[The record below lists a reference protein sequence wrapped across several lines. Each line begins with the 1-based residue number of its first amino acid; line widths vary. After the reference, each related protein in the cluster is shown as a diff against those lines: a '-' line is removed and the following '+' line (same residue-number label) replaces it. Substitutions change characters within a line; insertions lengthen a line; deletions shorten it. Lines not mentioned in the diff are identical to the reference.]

1 MHEFLE
7 KLEKEENYF
16 SYAIDLV
23 DGILEKLE
31 EIDSLI
37 TELVTNW
44 EFSRIAKTDLA
55 ILRLGIYEI
64 LFRLDVPPVVVIDE
78 ALEIS
83 KDFSSDNS
91 RKFLNGVLDQ
101 ASKRSGRPNR
111 ERLVKDGFDSTRQKL
126 SLHTHLSD
134 AMARKPIFL
143 RSSRSRRLPSKK
155 MAIGASSV
163 NNRVIQILKF
173 IPLCK

>member
-1 MHEFLE
+1 MDLDLIVNPEWSPRRQKRTAAFRFLYQWEINPPDDIATELNDFLE
-7 KLEKEENYF
+7 KLEKKEGYF
-16 SYAIDLV
+16 GYAIELV
-23 DGILEKLE
+23 HGILEKLD

-37 TELVTNW
+37 NELVTNW

-64 LFRLDVPPVVVIDE
+64 LYRIDIPPVVVIDE

-111 ERLVKDGFDSTRQKL
+111 QPLV
-126 SLHTHLSD
+126 
-134 AMARKPIFL
+134 
-143 RSSRSRRLPSKK
+143 
-155 MAIGASSV
+155 
-163 NNRVIQILKF
+163 
-173 IPLCK
+173 

>member
-1 MHEFLE
+1 MDLDLIVNPEWSPRRQNRTAAFRFIYQWEMNPPDDVATELNDFLE
-7 KLEKEENYF
+7 KLEKKEGYF
-16 SYAIDLV
+16 SYAIELV

-31 EIDSLI
+31 EIDALI
-37 TELVTNW
+37 NELVANW

-64 LFRLDVPPVVVIDE
+64 LYRIDVPPVVVIDE

-111 ERLVKDGFDSTRQKL
+111 ESLV
-126 SLHTHLSD
+126 
-134 AMARKPIFL
+134 
-143 RSSRSRRLPSKK
+143 
-155 MAIGASSV
+155 
-163 NNRVIQILKF
+163 
-173 IPLCK
+173 

>member
-1 MHEFLE
+1 MDLDLIVNPEWSPRRQNRTAAFRFLYQWEMNPPEDLATELHEFLE
-7 KLEKEENYF
+7 RFEKNEGFFN
-16 SYAIDLV
+16 YAIELV
-23 DGILEKLE
+23 DGILDKLE
-31 EIDSLI
+31 EVDALI
-37 TELVTNW
+37 SELVTNW

-64 LFRLDVPPVVVIDE
+64 LYRIDVPPVVVIDE

-111 ERLVKDGFDSTRQKL
+111 ESLV
-126 SLHTHLSD
+126 
-134 AMARKPIFL
+134 
-143 RSSRSRRLPSKK
+143 
-155 MAIGASSV
+155 
-163 NNRVIQILKF
+163 
-173 IPLCK
+173 

>member
-1 MHEFLE
+1 MDLDLIVNPEWSPRRQNRTAAFRFLYQWEMNPPDDVATELNDFLE
-7 KLEKEENYF
+7 KLEKKEGYF
-16 SYAIDLV
+16 SYAIELV
-23 DGILEKLE
+23 DGILEKLD
-31 EIDSLI
+31 EIDALI
-37 TELVTNW
+37 NELVANW

-64 LFRLDVPPVVVIDE
+64 LYRIDVPPVVVIDE

-111 ERLVKDGFDSTRQKL
+111 ESLV
-126 SLHTHLSD
+126 
-134 AMARKPIFL
+134 
-143 RSSRSRRLPSKK
+143 
-155 MAIGASSV
+155 
-163 NNRVIQILKF
+163 
-173 IPLCK
+173 

>member
-1 MHEFLE
+1 MDLDLIVNPEWNPRRQNRTAAFRFLYQWEMNPPDDLSSELNDFLE
-7 KLEKEENYF
+7 RLEKKDGYF
-16 SYAIDLV
+16 SYAIELV

-31 EIDSLI
+31 EIDALI
-37 TELVTNW
+37 NELVANW

-64 LFRLDVPPVVVIDE
+64 LYRIDVPPVVVIDE

-101 ASKRSGRPNR
+101 ASKKSGRPNR
-111 ERLVKDGFDSTRQKL
+111 ESLV
-126 SLHTHLSD
+126 
-134 AMARKPIFL
+134 
-143 RSSRSRRLPSKK
+143 
-155 MAIGASSV
+155 
-163 NNRVIQILKF
+163 
-173 IPLCK
+173 

>member
-1 MHEFLE
+1 MDLDLIVNPEWSQRRQNRTAAFRFLYQWELNPSDDISADLHEFLE

-44 EFSRIAKTDLA
+44 EFPRIAKTDLA

-111 ERLVKDGFDSTRQKL
+111 ERLV
-126 SLHTHLSD
+126 
-134 AMARKPIFL
+134 
-143 RSSRSRRLPSKK
+143 
-155 MAIGASSV
+155 
-163 NNRVIQILKF
+163 
-173 IPLCK
+173 

>member
-1 MHEFLE
+1 MDLDLIVNPEWSPRRQNRTAAFRFLYQWEMNPPDDVATELNDFLE
-7 KLEKEENYF
+7 KLEKKEGYF
-16 SYAIDLV
+16 SYAIELV
-23 DGILEKLE
+23 DGILDKLE
-31 EIDSLI
+31 EIDALI
-37 TELVTNW
+37 NELVANW

-64 LFRLDVPPVVVIDE
+64 LYRIDVPPVVVIDE

-111 ERLVKDGFDSTRQKL
+111 ESLV
-126 SLHTHLSD
+126 
-134 AMARKPIFL
+134 
-143 RSSRSRRLPSKK
+143 
-155 MAIGASSV
+155 
-163 NNRVIQILKF
+163 
-173 IPLCK
+173 

>member
-1 MHEFLE
+1 MDLDLIVNPEWSQRRQNRTAAFRFLYQWEMNPPDDIAADLHEFLE

-16 SYAIDLV
+16 NYAIELV
-23 DGILEKLE
+23 DGILDKLE

-37 TELVTNW
+37 NELVANW

-55 ILRLGIYEI
+55 ILRLGVYEI
-64 LFRLDVPPVVVIDE
+64 LYRLDVPPVVVIDE

-83 KDFSSDNS
+83 KDFCSDNS

-111 ERLVKDGFDSTRQKL
+111 QPLV
-126 SLHTHLSD
+126 
-134 AMARKPIFL
+134 
-143 RSSRSRRLPSKK
+143 
-155 MAIGASSV
+155 
-163 NNRVIQILKF
+163 
-173 IPLCK
+173 

>member
-1 MHEFLE
+1 MDLDLIVNPEWSPRRQNRTAAFRFLYQWEMNPPDDVATELNDFLE
-7 KLEKEENYF
+7 KLEKKEGYF
-16 SYAIDLV
+16 SYAIELV

-31 EIDSLI
+31 EIDALI
-37 TELVTNW
+37 NELVANW

-64 LFRLDVPPVVVIDE
+64 LYRIDVPPVVVIDE

-91 RKFLNGVLDQ
+91 RKFLNGLLDQ

-111 ERLVKDGFDSTRQKL
+111 ESLV
-126 SLHTHLSD
+126 
-134 AMARKPIFL
+134 
-143 RSSRSRRLPSKK
+143 
-155 MAIGASSV
+155 
-163 NNRVIQILKF
+163 
-173 IPLCK
+173 

>member
-1 MHEFLE
+1 MDLDLIVNPEWSQRRQNRTAAFRFLYQWELNPPDNLAGELEEFLNR
-7 KLEKEENYF
+7 LEKPDGYF
-16 SYAIDLV
+16 GYAVELV

-64 LFRLDVPPVVVIDE
+64 LYRLDVPPVVVIDE

-111 ERLVKDGFDSTRQKL
+111 ERLV
-126 SLHTHLSD
+126 
-134 AMARKPIFL
+134 
-143 RSSRSRRLPSKK
+143 
-155 MAIGASSV
+155 
-163 NNRVIQILKF
+163 
-173 IPLCK
+173 

>member
-1 MHEFLE
+1 MDLDLIVNPEWSPRRQNRTAAFRFLYQWEMNPPDDVATELNDFLE
-7 KLEKEENYF
+7 KLEKKEGYF
-16 SYAIDLV
+16 SYAIELV

-31 EIDSLI
+31 EIDALI
-37 TELVTNW
+37 NELVANW

-64 LFRLDVPPVVVIDE
+64 LYRIDVPPVVVIDE

-83 KDFSSDNS
+83 KDFSSDKS

-111 ERLVKDGFDSTRQKL
+111 ESLV
-126 SLHTHLSD
+126 
-134 AMARKPIFL
+134 
-143 RSSRSRRLPSKK
+143 
-155 MAIGASSV
+155 
-163 NNRVIQILKF
+163 
-173 IPLCK
+173 

>member
-1 MHEFLE
+1 MDLDLIVNPEWSPRRQNRTAAFRFLYQWEINPSDDVASELNDFLE
-7 KLEKEENYF
+7 RLEKKEGYF
-16 SYAIDLV
+16 SYAIELV

-31 EIDSLI
+31 EIDALI
-37 TELVTNW
+37 NELVANW

-55 ILRLGIYEI
+55 ILRLAIYEI
-64 LFRLDVPPVVVIDE
+64 LYRIDVPPVVVIDE

-111 ERLVKDGFDSTRQKL
+111 ESLV
-126 SLHTHLSD
+126 
-134 AMARKPIFL
+134 
-143 RSSRSRRLPSKK
+143 
-155 MAIGASSV
+155 
-163 NNRVIQILKF
+163 
-173 IPLCK
+173 

>member
-1 MHEFLE
+1 MDLDLVVNPEWSPRRQNRTAAFRFLYQWELNPPEDVNDELNDFLE
-7 KLEKEENYF
+7 RLEKKEGYF
-16 SYAIDLV
+16 SYAIELV

-31 EIDSLI
+31 EIDALI
-37 TELVTNW
+37 NELVANW

-64 LFRLDVPPVVVIDE
+64 LYRIDVPPVVAIDE

-111 ERLVKDGFDSTRQKL
+111 ESLV
-126 SLHTHLSD
+126 
-134 AMARKPIFL
+134 
-143 RSSRSRRLPSKK
+143 
-155 MAIGASSV
+155 
-163 NNRVIQILKF
+163 
-173 IPLCK
+173 

>member
-1 MHEFLE
+1 MEQGHLVLVQLELNDFLE
-7 KLEKEENYF
+7 ILEKKDGYF
-16 SYAIDLV
+16 SYAIELV
-23 DGILEKLE
+23 DCILEKLE
-31 EIDSLI
+31 EIDALI
-37 TELVTNW
+37 NELVANW

-64 LFRLDVPPVVVIDE
+64 LYRIDVPPVVVIDE

-111 ERLVKDGFDSTRQKL
+111 ESLV
-126 SLHTHLSD
+126 
-134 AMARKPIFL
+134 
-143 RSSRSRRLPSKK
+143 
-155 MAIGASSV
+155 
-163 NNRVIQILKF
+163 
-173 IPLCK
+173 

>member
-1 MHEFLE
+1 MDLDLIVNPEWSPRRQNRTAAFRFLYQWEMNPPDDVATELNDFLE
-7 KLEKEENYF
+7 RLEKKEGYF
-16 SYAIDLV
+16 SYAIELV

-31 EIDSLI
+31 EIDALI
-37 TELVTNW
+37 NELVANW

-64 LFRLDVPPVVVIDE
+64 FYRIDVPPVVVIDE

-111 ERLVKDGFDSTRQKL
+111 ESLV
-126 SLHTHLSD
+126 
-134 AMARKPIFL
+134 
-143 RSSRSRRLPSKK
+143 
-155 MAIGASSV
+155 
-163 NNRVIQILKF
+163 
-173 IPLCK
+173 

>member
-1 MHEFLE
+1 MDLDLIVNPEWSPRRQNRTAAFRFLYQWEMNPSDDLATELNDFLE
-7 KLEKEENYF
+7 RLEKKEGYF
-16 SYAIDLV
+16 SYAIELV

-31 EIDSLI
+31 EIDALI
-37 TELVTNW
+37 NELVANW

-64 LFRLDVPPVVVIDE
+64 LYRIDVPPVVVIDE

-111 ERLVKDGFDSTRQKL
+111 ESLV
-126 SLHTHLSD
+126 
-134 AMARKPIFL
+134 
-143 RSSRSRRLPSKK
+143 
-155 MAIGASSV
+155 
-163 NNRVIQILKF
+163 
-173 IPLCK
+173 

>member
-1 MHEFLE
+1 MDLDLIVNPEWSPRRQNRTATFRFLYQWEMNPPDDVATELNDFLE
-7 KLEKEENYF
+7 KLEKKEGYF
-16 SYAIDLV
+16 SYAIELV

-31 EIDSLI
+31 EIDALI
-37 TELVTNW
+37 NELVANW

-64 LFRLDVPPVVVIDE
+64 LYRIDVPPVVVIDE

-111 ERLVKDGFDSTRQKL
+111 ESLV
-126 SLHTHLSD
+126 
-134 AMARKPIFL
+134 
-143 RSSRSRRLPSKK
+143 
-155 MAIGASSV
+155 
-163 NNRVIQILKF
+163 
-173 IPLCK
+173 

>member
-1 MHEFLE
+1 MDLDLIVNPEWSPRRQNRTAAFRFLYQWEMNPPDDLSSELNDFLE
-7 KLEKEENYF
+7 RQEKKDGYF
-16 SYAIDLV
+16 SYAIELV

-31 EIDSLI
+31 EIDALI
-37 TELVTNW
+37 NELVANW

-64 LFRLDVPPVVVIDE
+64 LYRIDVPPVVVIDE

-101 ASKRSGRPNR
+101 ASKKSGRPNR
-111 ERLVKDGFDSTRQKL
+111 ESLV
-126 SLHTHLSD
+126 
-134 AMARKPIFL
+134 
-143 RSSRSRRLPSKK
+143 
-155 MAIGASSV
+155 
-163 NNRVIQILKF
+163 
-173 IPLCK
+173 

>member
-1 MHEFLE
+1 MDLDLIVNPEWSPRRQNRTAAFRFLYQWEMNPPDDLATELNDFLE
-7 KLEKEENYF
+7 RLEKKDGYF
-16 SYAIDLV
+16 SYAIELV
-23 DGILEKLE
+23 DGTLEKLE
-31 EIDSLI
+31 EIDALI
-37 TELVTNW
+37 NELVSNW

-64 LFRLDVPPVVVIDE
+64 LYRIDVPPVVVIDE

-111 ERLVKDGFDSTRQKL
+111 ESLV
-126 SLHTHLSD
+126 
-134 AMARKPIFL
+134 
-143 RSSRSRRLPSKK
+143 
-155 MAIGASSV
+155 
-163 NNRVIQILKF
+163 
-173 IPLCK
+173 

>member
-1 MHEFLE
+1 MDLDLIVNPEWSPRRQNRTAAFRFLYQWEINPSDDVASELNDFLE
-7 KLEKEENYF
+7 RLEKKEGYF
-16 SYAIDLV
+16 SYAIELV

-31 EIDSLI
+31 EIDTLI
-37 TELVTNW
+37 NELVANW

-55 ILRLGIYEI
+55 ILRLAIYEI
-64 LFRLDVPPVVVIDE
+64 LYRIDVPPVVVIDE

-111 ERLVKDGFDSTRQKL
+111 ESLV
-126 SLHTHLSD
+126 
-134 AMARKPIFL
+134 
-143 RSSRSRRLPSKK
+143 
-155 MAIGASSV
+155 
-163 NNRVIQILKF
+163 
-173 IPLCK
+173 

>member
-1 MHEFLE
+1 MDLDLIVNPEWSPRRQNRTAAFRFLYQWEINPSDDVASELNDFLE
-7 KLEKEENYF
+7 RLEKKDGYF
-16 SYAIDLV
+16 SYAIELV

-31 EIDSLI
+31 EIDALI
-37 TELVTNW
+37 NELVANW

-64 LFRLDVPPVVVIDE
+64 LYRIDVPPVVVIDE

-111 ERLVKDGFDSTRQKL
+111 ESLV
-126 SLHTHLSD
+126 
-134 AMARKPIFL
+134 
-143 RSSRSRRLPSKK
+143 
-155 MAIGASSV
+155 
-163 NNRVIQILKF
+163 
-173 IPLCK
+173 

>member
-1 MHEFLE
+1 MDLDLIVNPEWSPRRQNRTAAFRFLYQWEMNPPDDLTTELNDFLE
-7 KLEKEENYF
+7 RLEKKDGYF
-16 SYAIDLV
+16 SYAIELV

-31 EIDSLI
+31 EIDALI
-37 TELVTNW
+37 NELVANW

-64 LFRLDVPPVVVIDE
+64 LYRIDVPPVVVIDE

-101 ASKRSGRPNR
+101 ASRRSGRPNR
-111 ERLVKDGFDSTRQKL
+111 ESLV
-126 SLHTHLSD
+126 
-134 AMARKPIFL
+134 
-143 RSSRSRRLPSKK
+143 
-155 MAIGASSV
+155 
-163 NNRVIQILKF
+163 
-173 IPLCK
+173 

>member
-1 MHEFLE
+1 MDLDLIVNPEWSPRRQNRTAAFRFLYQWEMNPPDDVATELNDFLE
-7 KLEKEENYF
+7 KLEKKEGYF
-16 SYAIDLV
+16 FYAIELV

-31 EIDSLI
+31 EIDALI
-37 TELVTNW
+37 NELVANW

-64 LFRLDVPPVVVIDE
+64 LYRIDVPPVVVIDE

-111 ERLVKDGFDSTRQKL
+111 ESLV
-126 SLHTHLSD
+126 
-134 AMARKPIFL
+134 
-143 RSSRSRRLPSKK
+143 
-155 MAIGASSV
+155 
-163 NNRVIQILKF
+163 
-173 IPLCK
+173 

>member
-1 MHEFLE
+1 MDLDLIVNPEWSPRRQNRTAAFRFLYQWEMNPPDDVATELNDFLE
-7 KLEKEENYF
+7 KLEKKDGYF
-16 SYAIDLV
+16 SYAIELV

-31 EIDSLI
+31 EIDALI
-37 TELVTNW
+37 NELVANW

-64 LFRLDVPPVVVIDE
+64 LYRIDVPPVVVIDE

-111 ERLVKDGFDSTRQKL
+111 ESLV
-126 SLHTHLSD
+126 
-134 AMARKPIFL
+134 
-143 RSSRSRRLPSKK
+143 
-155 MAIGASSV
+155 
-163 NNRVIQILKF
+163 
-173 IPLCK
+173 

>member
-1 MHEFLE
+1 MDLDLIVNPEWSARRQNRTAAFRFLYQWEMNPPDDIAADLHEFLE

-16 SYAIDLV
+16 NYAIELV
-23 DGILEKLE
+23 DGILDKLE

-37 TELVTNW
+37 NELVANW

-55 ILRLGIYEI
+55 ILRLGVYEI
-64 LFRLDVPPVVVIDE
+64 LYRLDVPPVVVIDE

-111 ERLVKDGFDSTRQKL
+111 QPLV
-126 SLHTHLSD
+126 
-134 AMARKPIFL
+134 
-143 RSSRSRRLPSKK
+143 
-155 MAIGASSV
+155 
-163 NNRVIQILKF
+163 
-173 IPLCK
+173 

>member
-1 MHEFLE
+1 MDLDLIVNPEWSPRRQNRTAAFRFLYQWEMNPPDDVAIELNDFLE
-7 KLEKEENYF
+7 KLEKKEGYF
-16 SYAIDLV
+16 SYAIELV

-31 EIDSLI
+31 EIDALI
-37 TELVTNW
+37 DELVANW

-64 LFRLDVPPVVVIDE
+64 LYRIDVPPVVVIDE

-111 ERLVKDGFDSTRQKL
+111 ESLV
-126 SLHTHLSD
+126 
-134 AMARKPIFL
+134 
-143 RSSRSRRLPSKK
+143 
-155 MAIGASSV
+155 
-163 NNRVIQILKF
+163 
-173 IPLCK
+173 

>member
-1 MHEFLE
+1 MDLDLIVNPEWSPRRHNRTAAFRFLYQWEMNPPEDLATELLEFLE
-7 KLEKEENYF
+7 RFEKNEGFF
-16 SYAIDLV
+16 SYAIELV
-23 DGILEKLE
+23 DGILDKLE
-31 EIDSLI
+31 EVDALI
-37 TELVTNW
+37 NELVTNW

-64 LFRLDVPPVVVIDE
+64 IYRIDVPPVVVIDE

-111 ERLVKDGFDSTRQKL
+111 ESLV
-126 SLHTHLSD
+126 
-134 AMARKPIFL
+134 
-143 RSSRSRRLPSKK
+143 
-155 MAIGASSV
+155 
-163 NNRVIQILKF
+163 
-173 IPLCK
+173 